1 MFKGLLQYFELEA
14 QAEEKDKGLAG
25 LQAFGNFQ
33 LDKPQLNQ
41 IEEQVLKSIEQLG
54 FIVTPQFGVSG
65 YYIDFVVAHPNRPGK
80 WLLAVEFDGARYHS
94 SNTARDRDRLRQNNL
109 ENLGWK
115 FFRIWSTD
123 WFNNKRQVL
132 EDLENALN
140 EEFAK
145 LPIDD

>member
-1 MFKGLLQYFELEA
+1 
-14 QAEEKDKGLAG
+14 
-25 LQAFGNFQ
+25 
-33 LDKPQLNQ
+33 
-41 IEEQVLKSIEQLG
+41 
-54 FIVTPQFGVSG
+54 
-65 YYIDFVVAHPNRPGK
+65 
-80 WLLAVEFDGARYHS
+80 
-94 SNTARDRDRLRQNNL
+94 L